1 MTSYKC
7 LNSQIFSHNEYSIV
21 PLRYED
27 RFKIMNWRNEQIDHL
42 RQKTLLT
49 IFDQN
54 KYFDE
59 IISHIF
65 DIEKPNQI
73 LFSFLKDNECIGYGG
88 LVHIDWD
95 KKTAEISFII
105 NTSLQNKLFKVSWVT
120 FLKMIQEVAFNELN
134 FQKIYTYAFD
144 LRKNLYL
151 ILEECDFIF
160 DSRIKKNYLFK
171 GTYIDSVIYSK
182 TNHEFKV

>member
-1 MTSYKC
+1 MITYNC
-7 LNSQIFSHNEYSIV
+7 LDSQIYFYKEYSIV

-49 IFDQN
+49 TFDQN
-54 KYFDE
+54 KYFDQ
-59 IISHIF
+59 IISPIF
-65 DIEKPNQI
+65 NLENPNQI

-88 LVHIDWD
+88 LVHIDW
-95 KKTAEISFII
+95 KKKNAEISFII
-105 NTSLQNKLFKVSWVT
+105 NTSLQNKLFKISWLS
-120 FLKMIQEVAFNELN
+120 FLKMVQQVAFNELN
-134 FQKIYTYAFD
+134 FKKIYTYAFD

-160 DSRIKKNYLFK
+160 ESRIKQNYLFK

-182 TNHEFKV
+182 TNNDFKV